1 MDCYTGVLF
10 DVLFNLHKFMR
21 FESRD
26 PFQEKLRRE
35 DIFHTDWDRYAHM
48 EYNRLAQEEE
58 EGYEANMEI
67 DAAQGLD
74 AESRN
79 MTSDMESWSLHD
91 EEEESEDEDD
101 ALIGNNL
108 LNSNA
113 TSTSNTQQ
121 AQQWIHRR

>member
-1 MDCYTGVLF
+1 
-10 DVLFNLHKFMR
+10 MR

-58 EGYEANMEI
+58 EGYDASMEI
-67 DAAQGLD
+67 DASQGLD
-74 AESRN
+74 GESRN
-79 MTSDMESWSLHD
+79 MTGDMESWSLHD

-108 LNSNA
+108 LNS
-113 TSTSNTQQ
+113 TTSNGAQPQGQQ
-121 AQQWIHRR
+121 GQQQWGHRR